1 MKLWLAMRNAVRGW
15 VEIVRNQDGWREQ
28 FSLSGAGLGTA
39 LAIYFFFAFVAIGYG
54 SLGSGMP
61 SGLGIVVNLLVQGL
75 SISALLIAVYLAR
88 IILQLDRPVLEMLVP
103 GIYALVFYLIAGT
116 IVAAIGIQMIT
127 LALLGVGY
135 LFYRLGRVAGSWP
148 IGVSVAFAVLTVAL
162 LVGLPMTLYMLAT
175 PAGSPI

>member
-1 MKLWLAMRNAVRGW
+1 MKLWLAIRNAVRGW

-28 FSLSGAGLGTA
+28 FSLSGAGLVTA
-39 LAIYFFFAFVAIGYG
+39 LAIYFFFAFIAIGFG
-54 SLGSGMP
+54 SLSNGMP
-61 SGLGIVVNLLVQGL
+61 SGIGVAVNLLVQGL
-75 SISALLIAVYLAR
+75 SITALLIGVYLAR

-116 IVAAIGIQMIT
+116 ILANIGIQMIT
-127 LALLGVGY
+127 LALVGVGY